1 MIVDSSTHEYTEIY
15 AATDKYRY
23 YGVLNIVDNN
33 DAYISYVFD
42 FEVHRGNTRQK
53 FNYIAHIV
61 ISMNSNKNIS
71 VYIDTKYDKYDEIY
85 EDLKQIMTELKNTF
99 PEIQI

>member
-1 MIVDSSTHEYTEIY
+1 MIVDSSTYGYTGIY
-15 AATDKYRY
+15 AATDKYQY
-23 YGVLNIVDNN
+23 YGVLNTVDS

-42 FEVHRGNTRQK
+42 FEVYRGNTRQK

-61 ISMNSNKNIS
+61 INMNSNKNIS

-85 EDLKQIMTELKNTF
+85 EDLKQVMTELKNTF